1 MTGGGRRG
9 PRARAGVLRRF
20 LPRALAWPLL
30 LGAVV
35 CATALSPAQAQ
46 AKDKD
51 RLIVGMQLAGDQ
63 FHQGGFA
70 FAVTT
75 DDAHALVQFDREIDV
90 FEQEGAADTEVDAL
104 KLDQGHLRILGDG
117 AMRSV
122 RSRGEVRLRILQM
135 RDFPPILVT
144 LASCSS

>member
-51 RLIVGMQLAGDQ
+51 RLIVGMQLEPPVLDPTVNPAAAISEALYGNL
-63 FHQGGFA
+63 FEG
-70 FAVTT
+70 
-75 DDAHALVQFDREIDV
+75 LVQFARDGSVLPCLAESWEISS
-90 FEQEGAADTEVDAL
+90 
-104 KLDQGHLRILGDG
+104 DG
-117 AMRSV
+117 LS
-122 RSRGEVRLRILQM
+122 
-135 RDFPPILVT
+135 
-144 LASCSS
+144 